1 VFRKYTGFAL
11 FVTKEIEVMRR
22 SFNIL
27 ALALFLIFF
36 TSSFLRTQELT
47 AEKSIFDFGTI
58 REGMNVSVNF
68 TISNK
73 GSKKAQIKEIR
84 TFAACVESRPLGQ
97 RSLAPGEKLKLD
109 FLFESLGYGGASV
122 DKNIEIHYD
131 NPGLSPLKLK
141 VRGKVLSLE
150 PYQAPIGE
158 MTYNFFVLI
167 DIRPPEGFAKE
178 HIIGAINVP
187 SRMME
192 QWLAEVSKSL
202 SAELIIYLCCEDGTE
217 SDRAA
222 KMLREKGYSQFISLV
237 GGLKEWKQQLGT
249 KFLVSGKI

>member
-1 VFRKYTGFAL
+1 VRNSFIAL
-11 FVTKEIEVMRR
+11 G
-22 SFNIL
+22 L
-27 ALALFLIFF
+27 AWVLIFSA
-36 TSSFLRTQELT
+36 SSFLRAQELT
-47 AEKSIFDFGTI
+47 PEKSVFDFGTI
-58 REGMNVSVNF
+58 REGMNVSVYF
-68 TISNK
+68 MISNK

-84 TFAACVESRPLGQ
+84 TFAACVESRPLSQ
-97 RSLAPGEKLKLD
+97 RSLAPGEKIKLD

-167 DIRPPEGFAKE
+167 DLRPAESFARE
-178 HIIGAINVP
+178 HIIGAINIP
-187 SRMME
+187 SRMIE
-192 QWLAEVSKSL
+192 QWISEVSKSF
-202 SAELIIYLCCEDGTE
+202 SAELIIYLYCEDGTE